1 MSPSTCAICMLPIV
15 KPQKILIT
23 GTEAVHR
30 ACAAVGGL
38 TVRQRQSEVT
48 LKAVALAERLQREL
62 AIAEQQAASASKE
75 CLEAIGVMSK
85 RHTAEMDTARAQ
97 RRELERQLQDA
108 DNERRRLGVELDAAR
123 AELAKRN
130 APEPKVEPTG
140 DDAEVRFGLLELDP
154 L

>member
-1 MSPSTCAICMLPIV
+1 MQPSTCAICLQPIV
-15 KPQKILIT
+15 KPQKMLIT

-30 ACAAVGGL
+30 VCAATGGQ
-38 TVRQRQSEVT
+38 TIRQREQEAA
-48 LKAVALAERLQREL
+48 LRAIALAERLQRDYAAL
-62 AIAEQQAASASKE
+62 EQQADAMSKE
-75 CLEAIGVMSK
+75 CLEAIGTMSRK
-85 RHTAEMDTARAQ
+85 HSAEMDTARTQ

-130 APEPKVEPTG
+130 APEPKSEPVE
-140 DDAEVRFGLLELDP
+140 DDAVARFSLLELDP